1 MSITVVTG
9 ANRGIGLELCT
20 QLVASGASV
29 LAACRK
35 TSPELQASG
44 VQVVEGVDVTKPDS
58 LAALASACEGK
69 TVGVLINNA
78 GFLTVESLDDMNFG
92 NILKQFEVNAIG
104 PLAVTW
110 KLRPFLA
117 SGSKVAIVSAAF
129 GSIAGNAGAPPLYGY
144 KMSKAAVNMAGMQ
157 LAQDF
162 KKDGIAVGLYHPGLV
177 ETDMTAGLGVK
188 AGENGNVDTKA
199 AAEGL
204 LKHIG
209 LLDVSS
215 TACFINAITG
225 DKLPW

>member
-104 PLAVTW
+104 ATGGDMEV
-110 KLRPFLA
+110 A
-117 SGSKVAIVSAAF
+117 CGSKVAIVSAAF